1 MNDEMIKENSWL
13 IYKIAK
19 SYKEYYNMDDLFQVG
34 SIGLLKAYKNYNID
48 SNVKFST
55 FAYKYVLGEIINY
68 IKKDRNIIISDEY
81 MSIYKKYEKIK
92 FLLTTKY
99 NREVSFSEI
108 CKFMEIDEQKLL
120 GVIES
125 VMFTKSID
133 EEGLINYEFG
143 YDNREDI
150 FNKMLLENEIDALEP
165 FDKSI
170 INYRYYQ
177 GYTQSQTAEVLNT
190 SQVKVS
196 RREKLILQ
204 KMKQNIFS

>member
-19 SYKEYYNMDDLFQVG
+19 SYSEYYNMDDLFQVG

-190 SQVKVS
+190 SQVKV
-196 RREKLILQ
+196 
-204 KMKQNIFS
+204 

>member
-19 SYKEYYNMDDLFQVG
+19 SYSEYYNMDDLFQVG

-204 KMKQNIFS
+204 KMKQNILS

>member
-19 SYKEYYNMDDLFQVG
+19 SYSEYYNMDDLFQVG

-204 KMKQNIFS
+204 KMKHNILS

>member
-120 GVIES
+120 SVIES

>member
-1 MNDEMIKENSWL
+1 MSNEIIESNSWL

-19 SYKEYYNMDDLFQVG
+19 SYSEYYNIEDLFQVG
-34 SIGLLKAYKNYNID
+34 SIGLLKAYKNYDKN

-55 FAYKYVLGEIINY
+55 FAYKYVFGEIISY
-68 IKKDRNIIISDEY
+68 IKKDRNIIVGDEY
-81 MSIYKKYEKIK
+81 MSIYKKYEKVK
-92 FLLTTKY
+92 SLLISKY

-108 CKFMEIDEQKLL
+108 CKFMEMDEQKLL
-120 GVIES
+120 SVIES

-133 EEGLINYEFG
+133 GDSLINYELA

-150 FNKMLLENEIDALEP
+150 FNKVLLESELDALEP
-165 FDKSI
+165 FDKSL

-177 GYTQSQTAEVLNT
+177 GFTQSETAQALNT

-196 RREKLILQ
+196 RREKMILQ
-204 KMKQNIFS
+204 RIKTNISV

>member
-99 NREVSFSEI
+99 NREVSFGEI